1 MIEKLPQ
8 YYRKSKVVKNLYDV
22 IQKLLDSEN
31 CKWRKR
37 RNFEQ
42 GIAYDFRVYGYDM
55 VDKKLVINK
64 EQAAVVKTIFDM
76 YVGGYGSKII
86 ADTLFGSVQPIR
98 KKGKSFVLT
107 SKSPMISFVT

>member
-1 MIEKLPQ
+1 MPK
-8 YYRKSKVVKNLYDV
+8 RKASV
-22 IQKLLDSEN
+22 SEN